1 VASPYRGRAEV
12 IAKLEPLEHA
22 GRQASPHHDGIEG
35 MAAAQTEKVVQI
47 WARPSLLLAVASLVL
62 HALANGHYDFFR
74 DELYFIICGDRPD
87 WGYVDQ
93 PVIVPLLASWSHSIF
108 GDSLLGFRLLPAF
121 VMTATVA
128 LTAEFTRV
136 VGGGRFAQWL
146 AGLCVMLGPI
156 FLIQGVLFSTDMF
169 QALTWLGL
177 GWVLVR
183 LEQTGD
189 ERWWLAF
196 GAIAGFSLNTKYLI
210 AFYLVALVIALLAT
224 PKRNSLLGP
233 WVYLG
238 ALLAG
243 VMVLPNV
250 MWQQAHG
257 WPFIELGKAG
267 ASGKNIA
274 MSPMAFFLQQII
286 LIGPWASIVWLC
298 GLWTGFVRPRIAIAR
313 AFPIAWLVLLVAFDA
328 SHGKAYYLSAIYPTL
343 LAFGAAQIEEWV
355 GNAIA
360 RGAALAIVVVFAV
373 LAAPFAL
380 PILPVDVFMRY
391 ERSIR
396 FMPSA
401 GEHQKLSLLP
411 QYYADMFGWRE
422 MANKVAA
429 IYWSLPPQDRA
440 RAVFFGN
447 NYGEAAAIDIFGH
460 HLGLPPAIS
469 GHNNYYI
476 WGPRGHD
483 GSVIIIIGGSS
494 KHYADLFRSF
504 KIAGRIDA
512 LYAMPYERD
521 KPIYVL
527 RGMKMPLKDYWPK
540 VKAYN

>member
-1 VASPYRGRAEV
+1 MEFMLVDVGRLAT
-12 IAKLEPLEHA
+12 
-22 GRQASPHHDGIEG
+22 DG
-35 MAAAQTEKVVQI
+35 AVTEKVGKI
-47 WARPSLLLAVASLVL
+47 WTRPSVLLAFASLVL
-62 HALANGHYDFFR
+62 HALANGHYGIFR
-74 DELYFIICGDRPD
+74 DELYFIVCGDRPD

-93 PVIVPLLASWSHSIF
+93 PAVVPLLASWSHAIF
-108 GDSLLGFRLLPAF
+108 GDFLCGFRSLPAL
-121 VMTATVA
+121 VMTATIV
-128 LTAEFTRV
+128 LTAEFARV

-146 AGLCVMLGPI
+146 AGSCILLGPI

-210 AFYLVALVIALLAT
+210 AFYLVALTVGLLAT
-224 PKRNSLLGP
+224 PRRKSLLHP

-243 VMVLPNV
+243 VMVVPNLL
-250 MWQQAHG
+250 WQQAHG

-267 ASGKNIA
+267 ASGKNIE
-274 MSPMAFFLQQII
+274 MSPLVFFLQQVIFT
-286 LIGPWASIVWLC
+286 GPLATIVWLC
-298 GLWTGFVRPRIAIAR
+298 GLWAGVVRPKLTIAR
-313 AFPIAWLVLLVAFDA
+313 AFPIAWLILLLAFDA

-343 LAFGAAQIEEWV
+343 LPFGAVRIEEWV
-355 GNAIA
+355 AKAIA
-360 RGAALAIVVVFAV
+360 RGAALAGVVVLGV
-373 LAAPFAL
+373 LAAPLTL
-380 PILPVDVFMRY
+380 PIFPVEVFIRY
-391 ERSIR
+391 EKAIG

-401 GEHQKLSLLP
+401 GEHQTLGVLP
-411 QYYADMFGWRE
+411 QYYADMFGWQE
-422 MANKVAA
+422 MAQKVAA
-429 IYWSLPPQDRA
+429 VYWSLPPQDRA

-447 NYGEAAAIDIFGH
+447 NYGEAAAVDVFGGR
-460 HLGLPPAIS
+460 LGLPPAIS

-476 WGPRGHD
+476 WGAGGHD
-483 GSVIIIIGGSS
+483 GSVIIIVGGST

-504 KIAGRIDA
+504 EIAGRIA
-512 LYAMPYERD
+512 TLYAMPYETD

-527 RGMKMPLKDYWPK
+527 RGMQMPLQDYWPN
-540 VKAYN
+540 VKAYQ